1 MRGRP
6 PTPGGA
12 LVTGAARGLGREVAF
27 RLARRGY
34 AVHLTDVDGDLATDA
49 AAEIAAA
56 TGSRVFASAVD
67 VRDQAAVRQAA
78 QHTVAAVG
86 SLGLWVNNAGVL
98 ATGPA
103 WVQSDE
109 TRRLMFEVNA
119 LGTMHG
125 TVAALEVMRPAGRGH
140 IVNVV
145 SLAGLV
151 AVPGEAVYSATK
163 HAALGLSLSTLA
175 DLRVAGERHI
185 HISCICPDGMWTP
198 MLFDKLDDAQASM
211 SFSGKLLRPEQVADL
226 VERVVDRPRP
236 VVTAPRWRG
245 LQVRLFD
252 LAPGLAMRAA
262 PVVVR
267 LSRAQQRAASRRL
280 AARVRTGS
288 GDPR

>member
-1 MRGRP
+1 MNSGQPR
-6 PTPGGA
+6 PGGA
-12 LVTGAARGLGREVAF
+12 LVTGAGRGLGREIAA

-34 AVHLTDVDGDLATDA
+34 AVHVTDVDGDLATTA
-49 AAEIAAA
+49 AAEIGAA
-56 TGSRVFASAVD
+56 TGGRVLASTLD
-67 VRDQAAVRQAA
+67 VRDEAAVREAA
-78 QHTVAAVG
+78 QRTVEAAG

-98 ATGPA
+98 STGPA
-103 WVQSDE
+103 WAQSGE

-151 AVPGEAVYSATK
+151 SVPGEAVYSATK
-163 HAALGLSLSTLA
+163 HAVMGLSLSTLA
-175 DLRVAGERHI
+175 DLRVAGEKEI

-211 SFSGKLLRPEQVADL
+211 SFSGTLLRPEQVADL

-252 LAPGLAMRAA
+252 VAPGVSMRVVPA
-262 PVVVR
+262 VVR
-267 LSRAQQRAASRRL
+267 LSRAQQRAKAKRL
-280 AARVRTGS
+280 ARRTTAE
-288 GDPR
+288 PTPER

>member
-1 MRGRP
+1 VRPDIGPTDGGRL
-6 PTPGGA
+6 GGA
-12 LVTGAARGLGREVAF
+12 LVTGAARGLGREVAS

-34 AVHLTDVDGDLATDA
+34 AVHLTDVDAALAETA

-56 TGSRVFASAVD
+56 TGGRVFASQLD
-67 VRDQAAVRQAA
+67 VRDQAAVREAA
-78 QHTVAAVG
+78 RSTVEAAG
-86 SLGLWVNNAGVL
+86 SLALWVNNAGVL
-98 ATGPA
+98 LTGPA
-103 WVQSDE
+103 WAQTDE

-125 TVAALEVMRPAGRGH
+125 TVAALEIMRPAGRGH

-151 AVPGEAVYSATK
+151 SVPGEAVYAATK
-163 HAALGLSLSTLA
+163 HAAMGLSLSTLA
-175 DLRVAGERHI
+175 DLRVAGERDI
-185 HISCICPDGMWTP
+185 HISCVCPDGMWTP
-198 MLFDKLDDAQASM
+198 MLFDKLHDAHASM

-252 LAPGLAMRAA
+252 LAPGVAMRFA
-262 PVVVR
+262 PAVVR
-267 LSRAQQRAASRRL
+267 LSRAQQRAQSRKL
-280 AARVRTGS
+280 AAPG
-288 GDPR
+288 PE